1 MFGDGRLNLSK
12 LTAPDVTAFVQRHAR
27 RHGSP
32 YARGLVAATRSLLR
46 YLHYKGLIKTN
57 LSLAVPK
64 VARWSLSTLPKH
76 LSATQVRQVLRHCD
90 RSTARGRRNYAIL
103 LLLARLGLRAC
114 EIVGLN
120 LDDIDW
126 DNARITVCGKGRWAQ
141 LQPHTYCCLFGLLA
155 VSGLRVGEAI
165 NLQPQDVDWLNG
177 VLTIRGAKFGKS
189 RLVPLHPSTRA
200 VLLDYAKRRD
210 EIYASRPVEYFFVTS
225 RGTKLE
231 KPNLSRIFRELSRQV
246 GIRKPGVRHG
256 PRLHDFRHRFA
267 VETLLRWY
275 RRGEQVTRLM
285 PVLSTYLGHGNVTG
299 TYWYLSQTPEL
310 MAAASQLLE
319 TRWKGVAR

>member
-1 MFGDGRLNLSK
+1 MKPLGQAVKDYLALR
-12 LTAPDVTAFVQRHAR
+12 
-27 RHGSP
+27 
-32 YARGLVAATRSLLR
+32 RSLGFKLLE
-46 YLHYKGLIKTN
+46 YGDCLHEFVSFLKKNRAAHITN
-57 LSLAVPK
+57 KLAVEY
-64 VARWSLSTLPKH
+64 
-76 LSATQVRQVLRHCD
+76 ATQRQYEKPVSWSRRLIIVRGFASYRIGADPRTEIPSGGLLPFRSQRARPYIYSHDELR
-90 RSTARGRRNYAIL
+90 RL
-103 LLLARLGLRAC
+103 LKAALKM
-114 EIVGLN
+114 ESPHP
-120 LDDIDW
+120 
-126 DNARITVCGKGRWAQ
+126 

-165 NLQPQDVDWLNG
+165 NLQPQDVDWPAG

-210 EIYASRPVEYFFVTS
+210 EIYARRPVEYFFVTS

-246 GIRKPGVRHG
+246 GIRKPGVRNG

-275 RRGEQVTRLM
+275 RRGEQVTRRM
-285 PVLSTYLGHGNVTG
+285 PVLSTYLGHVNVTG
-299 TYWYLSQTPEL
+299 TYWYLTNTGIRRS
-310 MAAASQLLE
+310 
-319 TRWKGVAR
+319 